1 MFWSLNDLFNPSN
14 NWFHPFADEARE
26 KEDEEE
32 DRQDLEDSKK
42 DLKDS
47 KDSEET
53 ADKRHAPVSR
63 AEALLLWCF
72 VQQGFLADKKQ
83 RTPRILQKAYAW
95 GPIALLGGGG
105 GFL

>member
-26 KEDEEE
+26 EDEEE
-32 DRQDLEDSKK
+32 EDTQDLEDSKK
-42 DLKDS
+42 DLEDS

-72 VQQGFLADKKQ
+72 VQQGFLARKKQ
-83 RTPRILQKAYAW
+83 RAPRTLPWDYA
-95 GPIALLGGGG
+95 
-105 GFL
+105 